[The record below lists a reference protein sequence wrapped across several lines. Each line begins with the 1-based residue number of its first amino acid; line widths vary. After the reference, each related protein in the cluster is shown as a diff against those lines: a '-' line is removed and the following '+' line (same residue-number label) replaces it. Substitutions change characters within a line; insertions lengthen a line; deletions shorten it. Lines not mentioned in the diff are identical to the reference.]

1 MNIQNLMSQ
10 LGNATNPMTMLMGM
24 LNPSQK
30 QVVNQFQNKNG
41 SEQAQAIA
49 DYCNNNG
56 ITKEKLQEII
66 NMLNKK

>member
-1 MNIQNLMSQ
+1 
-10 LGNATNPMTMLMGM
+10 MLMGM

-66 NMLNKK
+66 NILNKK